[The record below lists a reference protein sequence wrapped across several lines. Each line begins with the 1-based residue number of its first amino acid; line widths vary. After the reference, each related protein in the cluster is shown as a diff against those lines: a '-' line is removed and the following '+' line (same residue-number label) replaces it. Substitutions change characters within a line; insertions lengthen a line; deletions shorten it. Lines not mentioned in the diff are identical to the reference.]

1 MKRKLCNLWLAIVLL
16 SLFAVPSSY
25 AAIINDGTYFFSND
39 EGKFWLR
46 GEPYGSAVQ
55 LYDWGLP
62 VNVTTTDGISTLKFG
77 DASDWKIFDD
87 GSGVYADNASHDNST
102 WVITKRGDKYIFKNN
117 VSNRY
122 IKVEGTRLLT
132 TATEGEA
139 YAFTLASASD
149 HQTAV
154 NDFVNN
160 QASTAATSAGLSAT
174 SPSDLAKKVIAWD
187 ATCIISGS
195 TPTSTAEKYQGG
207 QWDNRTIYS
216 GNVNITTAGLY
227 KFTIQA
233 YNRMTDNDATYA
245 LHSAQADC
253 PPVYVFFGD
262 AKTPIK
268 SVMSEAATSAYSTQ
282 DYENNGNHYPD
293 GQTSAKEAFVA
304 GRYVN
309 TVWVYISSPGNYS
322 YGIQN
327 LGWTGSHSSW
337 TCYTTQSVSITRYS
351 EAGWNGDAV
360 ENVISGW
367 ECTTNDAWS
376 GSGRT
381 TVTGTYYDWTNRT
394 YFTQNHENGAA
405 RSQIVTIPT
414 AGTYL
419 LRTMVRPLADES
431 FATISVGDI
440 STTTRGIPSSSAN
453 IGNGWTYNDVYFTT
467 STSNESKT
475 ISIALSNVNNSRE
488 ADCGEMHL
496 YYLGSKADFVMN
508 GVHKYVGTYDT
519 APALEVTDAEP
530 VVDITNATFTS
541 GTSTV
546 TFTNPNGLVFVKT
559 DGQTSAA
566 KNEVV
571 GTTCTSLQLTDGHPF
586 VNPTAFTATSATY
599 TLSALAGGEFATLM
613 LPFTAT
619 TLSGSAYTLD
629 QGVDLMDGNIRGTA
643 VSSIAANTPVIVTAS
658 GNYTGSNVT
667 VPVIAQGATYT
678 NGELVGVYSPTA
690 APTSSYVLQNHTAG
704 EGVAFY
710 LVGSTKPT
718 VNPFRAYIKAQS
730 NNVRALQF
738 QSEGDTD
745 GIHFVDNEET
755 KNVIFNLAGQ
765 RISKPQR
772 GVYVVN
778 GKKVI
783 IK

>member
-1 MKRKLCNLWLAIVLL
+1 MFFIV
-16 SLFAVPSSY
+16 
-25 AAIINDGTYFFSND
+25 
-39 EGKFWLR
+39 
-46 GEPYGSAVQ
+46 YGCLEVS
-55 LYDWGLP
+55 
-62 VNVTTTDGISTLKFG
+62 
-77 DASDWKIFDD
+77 
-87 GSGVYADNASHDNST
+87 
-102 WVITKRGDKYIFKNN
+102 KY
-117 VSNRY
+117 
-122 IKVEGTRLLT
+122 
-132 TATEGEA
+132 
-139 YAFTLASASD
+139 
-149 HQTAV
+149 
-154 NDFVNN
+154 
-160 QASTAATSAGLSAT
+160 
-174 SPSDLAKKVIAWD
+174 
-187 ATCIISGS
+187 
-195 TPTSTAEKYQGG
+195 
-207 QWDNRTIYS
+207 
-216 GNVNITTAGLY
+216 
-227 KFTIQA
+227 
-233 YNRMTDNDATYA
+233 
-245 LHSAQADC
+245 
-253 PPVYVFFGD
+253 
-262 AKTPIK
+262 
-268 SVMSEAATSAYSTQ
+268 
-282 DYENNGNHYPD
+282 
-293 GQTSAKEAFVA
+293 
-304 GRYVN
+304 
-309 TVWVYISSPGNYS
+309 
-322 YGIQN
+322 
-327 LGWTGSHSSW
+327 
-337 TCYTTQSVSITRYS
+337 
-351 EAGWNGDAV
+351 
-360 ENVISGW
+360 ISGW

-419 LRTMVRPLADES
+419 LRTIVRPLADES

-519 APALEVTDAEP
+519 APALEITDAEP

-586 VNPTAFTATSATY
+586 VNPTAVTATSATY

-667 VPVIAQGATYT
+667 VPVVAQGATYT

-690 APTSSYVLQNHTAG
+690 APTSSYVLQNHSDR
-704 EGVAFY
+704 VAFY
-710 LVGSTKPT
+710 LVGTTQPT
-718 VNPFRAYIKAQS
+718 VNPFRAYIKPQAS
-730 NNVRALQF
+730 NVRALQF
-738 QSEGDTD
+738 QSEGETD
-745 GIHFVDNEET
+745 GIHFVDNEGT